1 MSAPITPS
9 MGAPY
14 ARIMSVGAYRPAR
27 IVTNDEICEYI
38 DSSDEWI
45 RERSGIIERRYAA

>member
-45 RERSGIIERRYAA
+45 QELSLIHI